1 MFASTVLTF
10 SLVAPLAFAAVHD
23 ITVGGPQGQTI
34 FTPNA
39 ISADVGDQV
48 VFTFQQKNHSVT
60 QSSLA
65 APCSQKDGGF
75 NSGFMPVAANVTSDF
90 PTFTITV
97 NDTNPIWVFC
107 DQNAGLPTSHCG
119 MGMVFA
125 VNCGADGSPQSFTSF
140 QNSALAIGASLQMN
154 SSSSS
159 SSGYGSSSSNSTS
172 SSGSSSTTEPP
183 ATNASSTTTTSAAGT
198 THTVTVGANGALAF
212 SPNQFA
218 AAIGD
223 VVEFQFMA
231 KNHTATQST
240 FAAPCEKEQF
250 TTSSVGFDSGFM
262 PVAANAT
269 GFPTFSI
276 TINETTPVWVY
287 CRQTN
292 PVDHCGSG
300 MVLGINSNETT
311 GSTKTF
317 ADFQALAMQI
327 NGTSN
332 GTSSSNS
339 SSSGSGSSSGN
350 GSSTNPSGAA
360 SGASPR
366 YTVALP
372 ATLALVGAFFALL

>member
-1 MFASTVLTF
+1 MFASSVVAL
-10 SLVAPLAFAAVHD
+10 SLVAPLAFAATHNIV
-23 ITVGGPQGQTI
+23 VGGPQGQTI

-39 ISADVGDQV
+39 ISADVGDQI
-48 VFTFQQKNHSVT
+48 VFQFQQKNHSVT

-90 PTFTITV
+90 PTFAITV

-119 MGMVFA
+119 MGMVFSA
-125 VNCGADGSPQSFTSF
+125 NCGSDGSPTSFTSF
-140 QNSALAIGASLQMN
+140 QNAALAIGQSLQMN

-159 SSGYGSSSSNSTS
+159 SSSYGSGSSY
-172 SSGSSSTTEPP
+172 GAPPSSSTTTPP
-183 ATNASSTTTTSAAGT
+183 PTSNSSSTTTTATAAGT

-212 SPNQFA
+212 SPSQFA

-231 KNHTATQST
+231 KNHTATQSS

-250 TTSSVGFDSGFM
+250 TSTTGAIGFDTGFM
-262 PVAANAT
+262 PVAANSSS
-269 GFPTFSI
+269 FPTFSI
-276 TINETTPVWVY
+276 TVNDTTPIWVY

-292 PVDHCGSG
+292 PVDHCGMG
-300 MVLGINSNETT
+300 MVLGINSNETA

-339 SSSGSGSSSGN
+339 SSSGSSGN
-350 GSSTNPSGAA
+350 SSSTNPSQAA

>member
-1 MFASTVLTF
+1 MFASTALAF
-10 SLVAPLAFAAVHD
+10 SLVAPLALAAVHD
-23 ITVGGPQGQTI
+23 ITVGSPSGQTI
-34 FTPNA
+34 YTPNA
-39 ISADVGDQV
+39 ISAEVGDQV
-48 VFTFQQKNHSVT
+48 VFHFEQKNHTVT
-60 QSSLA
+60 QSSFA
-65 APCSQKDGGF
+65 APCTQKDGGF

-125 VNCGADGSPQSFTSF
+125 VNCGADGSPTSFTSF
-140 QNSALAIGASLQMN
+140 MNSALAIGQSLQMN
-154 SSSSS
+154 TSS
-159 SSGYGSSSSNSTS
+159 SSSSNSTS
-172 SSGSSSTTEPP
+172 SSGSSYGAPPSSSTTEPP
-183 ATNASSTTTTSAAGT
+183 ATNVSSTTTTTAAGT
-198 THTVTVGANGALAF
+198 THTVTVGANGALEF
-212 SPNQFA
+212 SPSQFA
-218 AAIGD
+218 AAVGD
-223 VVEFQFMA
+223 VVLFEFMA

-250 TTSSVGFDSGFM
+250 TTSTVGFDSGFM
-262 PVAANAT
+262 PVAANT
-269 GFPTFSI
+269 SGFPTFSI
-276 TINETTPVWVY
+276 TVNDTTPIWVY

-317 ADFQALAMQI
+317 ADFKALAMQI

-339 SSSGSGSSSGN
+339 SSSGNSSSTDP
-350 GSSTNPSGAA
+350 SSAA